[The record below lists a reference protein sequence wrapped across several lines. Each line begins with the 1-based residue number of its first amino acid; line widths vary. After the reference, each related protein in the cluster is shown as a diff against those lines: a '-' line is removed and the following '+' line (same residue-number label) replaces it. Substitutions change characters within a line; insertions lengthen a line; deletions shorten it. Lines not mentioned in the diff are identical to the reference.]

1 MAQPVHKP
9 DEIRHEVLEED
20 IEVHRAQGDAEVDK
34 YAQDTAHVQVD
45 AATNKRLFKKINKR
59 ILAVML
65 GTYFCQSLDKGTL
78 GFSSIMG
85 IQDDANLKKNDYSWL
100 GTILYM
106 GVLVGEYP
114 TNLLLQKLPVAKYL
128 AANVFLWGAVV
139 ACSAAA
145 TNWGALMAVRFLL
158 GLFESCV
165 QPAFIII
172 TAMWYTR
179 EEQAVLT
186 SLWFSMTGIQL
197 MVGGLIAYGI
207 SHVKDAPIYSWQ
219 LLFMVLG
226 LVTVVWSGFI
236 AWYLP
241 DSPMKANCYDEEEKR
256 LMFARVRGNQ
266 TGMQNKHFKKHQLV
280 EAVTDPFVWCC
291 VLLQV
296 TSTLIIGGLGV
307 FSNLIIKAFGFSVL
321 QTQLLNIAQGAVTI
335 LVMVGGAM
343 LAGRTGQT
351 LVVMFVWALP
361 AITGTAILMGIAPNS
376 KNAGGLLVA
385 FYCTQ
390 FILAEG
396 NLIFS
401 LISRNIAGQTKKSVT
416 LSMTFIAWAAGN
428 MAAPQLFQTNDAPR
442 YRHGF
447 TAHLCLYIVFIVE
460 VVVTRLILAKRNK
473 AKAAGSSN
481 AAEEMV
487 SDDRKDTQAQQLAL
501 QDLTDKENPEF
512 RYVV

>member
-45 AATNKRLFKKINKR
+45 AATNKRLFRKINKR

-65 GTYFCQSLDKGTL
+65 GSLDKGTL

-106 GVLVGEYP
+106 GVL
-114 TNLLLQKLPVAKYL
+114 
-128 AANVFLWGAVV
+128 
-139 ACSAAA
+139 
-145 TNWGALMAVRFLL
+145 
-158 GLFESCV
+158 
-165 QPAFIII
+165 
-172 TAMWYTR
+172 
-179 EEQAVLT
+179 
-186 SLWFSMTGIQL
+186 
-197 MVGGLIAYGI
+197 VGGLIAYGI

-241 DSPMKANCYDEEEKR
+241 DSPMKAKCYDEEEKR

-401 LISRNIAGQTKKSVT
+401 LISRNIAGQTKKS
-416 LSMTFIAWAAGN
+416 
-428 MAAPQLFQTNDAPR
+428 
-442 YRHGF
+442 
-447 TAHLCLYIVFIVE
+447 
-460 VVVTRLILAKRNK
+460 
-473 AKAAGSSN
+473 
-481 AAEEMV
+481 MV